1 MDIRVR
7 NGNKYMFW
15 IVAFV
20 AAFLLFFN
28 LGGIPLLDP
37 DEPVYAETP
46 KEMIAFQDLVSPR
59 IYGEYWYDKPPL
71 YYWLVAGAFQLFGVN
86 EFSSRFPSA
95 FLGLLTVM
103 YVYQVGKRLFN
114 ERAGAC
120 AALILATS
128 IEFFYLGKAAVT
140 DITLNFCLT
149 VALLSF
155 LEKRYYLFYIFA
167 GLATLA
173 KGPVGILF
181 PGAILFLYFLFTRR
195 WQQLTEMKIPQ
206 GILIY
211 AITALPWY
219 VAMYSIH
226 GNPFIETF
234 IGFHNV
240 TRFTSPE
247 HASGLLW
254 YYFIPVLILGF
265 FPWTAVMVQSVWAS
279 LRKSGRDFDSLLFLN
294 IWAWFIFVFFT
305 ISKTK
310 LVSYILPMFVPL
322 AMITGWYVATLIDH
336 QTRSKIRSWP
346 VALVIIAG
354 LFAVGLIVGSKEM
367 PGLAPGAYTAAGVF
381 SLMAIIAACLLW
393 KNEITAALGVQIA
406 GMAVFVVILMTMMFP
421 AVTPVFTSKTIAAD
435 VKLHY
440 DGKSPLYVVKFLRPG
455 LSFYSDLYGI
465 EVESNWGK
473 TLLLN
478 DVVKL
483 EGKAYYVI
491 RQSHY
496 DRLPDEYKQSLTIL
510 AQRADRI
517 LLMKGR

>member
-1 MDIRVR
+1 MR

-15 IVAFV
+15 IVALV
-20 AAFLLFFN
+20 AAFLLFFH

-46 KEMIAFQDLVSPR
+46 KEMIAFRDLVSPR

-71 YYWLVAGAFQLFGVN
+71 YYWLVAGAFQIFGVN
-86 EFSSRFPSA
+86 EFAARFPSA
-95 FLGLLTVM
+95 FLGLFTVM

-155 LEKRYYLFYIFA
+155 LEKRYYLFYVFA

-181 PGAILFLYFLFTRR
+181 PGAILFLYFLFTRKWR
-195 WQQLTEMKIPQ
+195 QLQEMKIPL

-219 VAMYSIH
+219 VAMYAIH

-234 IGFHNV
+234 IGFHNI
-240 TRFTSPE
+240 TRFTNPE
-247 HASGLLW
+247 HAAGVLW

-265 FPWTAVMVQSVWAS
+265 FPWTAVMAQSVWAS
-279 LRKSGRDFDSLLFLN
+279 LRKSGRDFNSLLFLN

-305 ISKTK
+305 ISRTK

-322 AMITGWYVATLIDH
+322 AMITGWYVATLIER
-336 QTRSKIRSWP
+336 QSRLKIRSWP
-346 VALVIIAG
+346 VALVILAG
-354 LFAVGLIVGSKEM
+354 LFATGLIVGSKEM
-367 PGLAPGAYTAAGVF
+367 PDLTAGAYAAAGVF
-381 SLMAIIAACLLW
+381 SLMAIAAAYSLW
-393 KNEITAALGVQIA
+393 KNKVAAALGIQIV
-406 GMAVFVVILMTMMFP
+406 GMAVFVVILMTMLFP
-421 AVTPVFTSKTIAAD
+421 AVTPVFSAKAIAED

-465 EVESNWGK
+465 EVESNWGE
-473 TLLLN
+473 TLLLD

-483 EGKAYYVI
+483 EGKAYYVV

-496 DRLPDEYKQSLTIL
+496 DRLADENKQSVTIL

-517 LLMKGR
+517 LLLKGR